1 MTAGGGRPWR
11 DRRGMATTELALVLP
26 LLLLLS
32 AGTIEAGLMLMVDA
46 SLELGMRRAIRFG
59 MTNQGG
65 GTREDNIRAMLTE
78 VMKTWKGDGTIDLTF
93 RAYSSLDNVGRPEP
107 FTDVNGNGTCDAGE
121 QSPAQDINHN
131 GQWDA
136 DMGAS
141 TAGGSGDIVIY
152 TARLT
157 RPGFSGVL
165 RLVGIS
171 ELTFSRQMA
180 ITNE

>member
-121 QSPAQDINHN
+121 QSPAEKAWYQQIVDQTLDSSLMKRYASIDE
-131 GQWDA
+131 QV
-136 DMGAS
+136 GAILFLAS
-141 TAGGSGDIVIY
+141 DEASYITGVTLPVGGGD
-152 TARLT
+152 L
-157 RPGFSGVL
+157 G
-165 RLVGIS
+165 
-171 ELTFSRQMA
+171 
-180 ITNE
+180 